1 MSIKITPDHRDRQAY
16 VYVRQSTTD
25 QLLHNHESR
34 RRQYALTDRARA
46 LGWSEVVI
54 VDDDLGRSGGGVER
68 PGFERLLLAICEA
81 RVGIVL
87 AVRPRAWPATAGTG
101 TRYWSS
107 ADWWAA
113 YWPMRTGSMT
123 RGCRTIDCCSA

>member
-34 RRQYALTDRARA
+34 RPQYALMDRARA

-68 PGFERLLLAICEA
+68 PGFDLSGLQCSLYAA
-81 RVGIVL
+81 RKGCI
-87 AVRPRAWPATAGTG
+87 PRA
-101 TRYWSS
+101 S
-107 ADWWAA
+107 
-113 YWPMRTGSMT
+113 
-123 RGCRTIDCCSA
+123 

>member
-1 MSIKITPDHRDRQAY
+1 MRKITPDHRDRQAY

-81 RVGIVL
+81 RVGIADIASVATCMVQYLEL
-87 AVRPRAWPATAGTG
+87 ASAVPA
-101 TRYWSS
+101 
-107 ADWWAA
+107 
-113 YWPMRTGSMT
+113 
-123 RGCRTIDCCSA
+123 